1 MTSMAETVNEGDGVR
16 SGRGFAARAPLP
28 ELAQRW
34 LAFASLVLLG
44 ILAVVFGFLF
54 KHNFDLY
61 ERGDPPIPGVFR
73 GQVID
78 HLVYGQVALVV
89 AMAALAIWS
98 GVVVANARRV
108 FYSLRSVPAAV
119 GGWLF
124 VPLVAF
130 AAHESLDR
138 ALKSGWIITIAASLL
153 FMYVPHGTIG
163 GTARDLGGSS
173 YLARVWYVLALLAA
187 LLMWGALAGTSSGL
201 PSSDPQMAMRLKAY
215 LCFVAGLLLFAA
227 AATFFATAQNLAAL
241 THHKWADALA
251 PRSAS
256 RIPIGSVEVTRSA
269 EFVSKE
275 PLPTHALRVVVWCG
289 LFVFNTAAVAATFD
303 LRRRAIHV
311 ETHDGS
317 VAAHSL
323 LASATQMFNRIVV
336 LGIATHVMYVV
347 WAMAAATNARRRT
360 LLAPSARV
368 TALSFVGGAALF
380 PFVSRDHDTFAAAM
394 MVGAIGVVCIGFVV
408 GQLLLGRASVAL
420 GGSGRI
426 FLMWLIAEFGLC
438 STMAYVSR
446 VARVD
451 AELLTIGGLLAGF
464 AVLSSVL
471 GWLAMDRLD
480 KRCGTDS
487 GAVVSPIHFAMSRS
501 LTSSQS

>member
-1 MTSMAETVNEGDGVR
+1 MAETVNDEDGVR
-16 SGRGFAARAPLP
+16 SGRGFAARAPMP

-78 HLVYGQVALVV
+78 RLVYGQVALVV

-98 GVVVANARRV
+98 GVAVANARRV

-124 VPLVAF
+124 VPVAAF
-130 AAHESLDR
+130 GAHQWLDST
-138 ALKSGWIITIAASLL
+138 LESGWIITIVASLL
-153 FMYVPHGTIG
+153 FMYIPHGTIG
-163 GTARDLGGSS
+163 GTAKDLGGSA

-201 PSSDPQMAMRLKAY
+201 PTSDPQMAMRLKAY
-215 LCFVAGLLLFAA
+215 LCFVAGLLLFAS
-227 AATFFATAQNLAAL
+227 AATFYAAAQQIAVL
-241 THHKWADALA
+241 TNHKWADALA
-251 PRSAS
+251 PRNAT
-256 RIPIGSVEVTRSA
+256 RTPIGSVEVTRSA
-269 EFVSKE
+269 DFVTKP

-303 LRRRAIHV
+303 LRRRAILADM
-311 ETHDGS
+311 HDGT
-317 VAAHSL
+317 VAAHTL
-323 LASATQMFNRIVV
+323 LVSATQMFDRIVV
-336 LGIATHVMYVV
+336 LGIATHVMYVA
-347 WAMAAATNARRRT
+347 WAIAAATNARRRT
-360 LLAPSARV
+360 LLAPSPRV
-368 TALSFVGGAALF
+368 TAASFVGGTVLF
-380 PFVSRDHDTFAAAM
+380 AFVSRDHNTFAAAM

-408 GQLLLGRASVAL
+408 GQLMLGRASVAL

-451 AELLTIGGLLAGF
+451 AELLTIGGVLAGF

-480 KRCGTDS
+480 RRCGTDS
-487 GAVVSPIHFAMSRS
+487 GAVVSPIHFVMSRS